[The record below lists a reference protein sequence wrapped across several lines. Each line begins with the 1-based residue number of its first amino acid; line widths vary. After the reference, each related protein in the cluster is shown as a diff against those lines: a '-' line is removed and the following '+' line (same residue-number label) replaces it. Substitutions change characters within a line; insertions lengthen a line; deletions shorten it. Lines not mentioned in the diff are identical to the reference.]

1 MTVNSKKNLQP
12 AVFLDRD
19 GTINEDIGYMDSAEK
34 LRLYPYAG
42 SAIRQLNK
50 LGFKVI
56 VVTNQSGIARGYFEE
71 ARVPETHQRM
81 DQLLALENARI
92 DTYYY
97 CPHHPEGKVA
107 AFRQVCDC
115 RKPAPGML
123 QVAAREHDIDL
134 SASFMIGDKYSDI
147 GAGHRL
153 GLTTILLETGEG
165 LQQYQEKKDNPSLP
179 QPDHISSNLLSA
191 IEWIARQSIG

>member
-1 MTVNSKKNLQP
+1 MKSKETLDP

-34 LRLYPYAG
+34 LRLFPYAG
-42 SAIRQLNK
+42 PAIRQLK
-50 LGFKVI
+50 TLGFKVI
-56 VVTNQSGIARGYFEE
+56 VVTNQSGIARGYFAE
-71 ARVPETHQRM
+71 ARVPETHQRL

-123 QVAAREHDIDL
+123 QTAAREHGLDL
-134 SASFMIGDKYSDI
+134 PASFMIGDKYSDI

-153 GLTTILLETGEG
+153 GLTTILLKTGEG
-165 LQQYQEKKDNPSLP
+165 LQQYQQKKDDSSLP
-179 QPDHISSNLLSA
+179 QPDHISSNLLRA
-191 IEWIARQSIG
+191 TEWIAKQIS